1 MQVGRLAVKSSIQRP
16 HCKSHSH
23 AGDGEQIP
31 AAGHDWLKNLSCLCT
46 FVSALGADWLLCP
59 ELNQWA
65 SVAPDAKRRPTAAMP
80 VWTWSHNPGQDDGSE
95 GGTRLTREGST
106 LEVPISPSPPS
117 ALSSSVPRPVPLCNE
132 HRLESGLARP
142 TPPNKPPML
151 TRKKRAKWQTQT
163 FKLLFSVSVPSVVP
177 SDRTMGSRSLPRPLM
192 GPPRPPSAPPSARGR
207 PHIAAPGLP

>member
-1 MQVGRLAVKSSIQRP
+1 MQVGRLAVKSSTQRP

-31 AAGHDWLKNLSCLCT
+31 AASRDWLKNLSCLCT

-95 GGTRLTREGST
+95 RRDETHQRGVDPGSADLPLTPFCSELQRAQAGPALQRTSARVRPGPT
-106 LEVPISPSPPS
+106 DSPQQ
-117 ALSSSVPRPVPLCNE
+117 A
-132 HRLESGLARP
+132 
-142 TPPNKPPML
+142 PML
-151 TRKKRAKWQTQT
+151 PRKPRAKWQTQT
-163 FKLLFSVSVPSVVP
+163 FKMLFSVSVPSVVP

>member
-1 MQVGRLAVKSSIQRP
+1 MQVGRLAVKSSTQRP

-31 AAGHDWLKNLSCLCT
+31 AAGRDWLKNLSCLCT
-46 FVSALGADWLLCP
+46 FVSALGVDWLLCP
-59 ELNQWA
+59 TSGPVLRRMLSA
-65 SVAPDAKRRPTAAMP
+65 GRLPPCPFGPGRTTLVRATGAKAGRDSPERGRP
-80 VWTWSHNPGQDDGSE
+80 WKC
-95 GGTRLTREGST
+95 R
-106 LEVPISPSPPS
+106 SPPS

-132 HRLESGLARP
+132 HRLKSGLARP
-142 TPPNKPPML
+142 TPPPML
-151 TRKKRAKWQTQT
+151 PRKTRVKWQTQT